1 MSIGRM
7 VGQLVGMDV
16 TLAEIERRV
25 RLAAVREAVDRENG
39 HREHAAARLGVHRNT
54 VTRIL
59 LAAGMRKTLR
69 RRLGRSKP

>member
-1 MSIGRM
+1 MTLGAM

-25 RLAAVREAVDRENG
+25 RVAAVRDAVDRENG
-39 HREHAAARLGVHRNT
+39 HREHAALRLGVHRNT

-59 LAAGMRKTLR
+59 VAAGQRKR
-69 RRLGRSKP
+69 RRRKLGVKP